1 MSKHKVLDMEK
12 HSVIGKYLAPILS
25 DNRNWRK
32 DIPEY
37 DDYFDSVEK
46 ELRGLPRENGVV
58 VNSEIVIDTDCAVC
72 AEKSYKQV
80 LCKYGFMYVEC
91 TSCSHVYVRNR
102 LRDEKILSDYR
113 SGNDLEKITHK
124 IEQTDKLQEYTNNLY
139 NKYLSL
145 FADLGVSNGK
155 LLDIG
160 CGAGNF
166 VDYCV
171 KKSPYDVYAN
181 EINEDMYPG
190 LREIVGDNLVSG
202 SIEDQEFAGEGF
214 DIITLWG
221 VLEHLIDP
229 ISVLTQTKNILNDG
243 GYIFALIPNINS
255 RAYKLLG
262 ARTPTLNPKVH
273 IQMFTENSFELMCD
287 KAGVKVVKLF
297 GELPV
302 IDLMYDYLRFDD
314 ELIEEIMDF
323 NESYYH
329 AYLLEV

>member
-1 MSKHKVLDMEK
+1 MSEHKLWEMEK
-12 HSVIGKYLAPILS
+12 HSVIEKYVAPILS

-37 DDYFDSVEK
+37 DNYFDSVEK

-72 AEKSYKQV
+72 SEKSFKQV

-91 TSCSHVYVRNR
+91 TNCSHVYVRNR

-113 SGNDLEKITHK
+113 SGNDLEKLTHK

-145 FADLGVSNGK
+145 FANLGIKDGR
-155 LLDIG
+155 LIDIG
-160 CGAGNF
+160 CGSGNF

-171 KKSPYDVYAN
+171 KNSPYEVYAN
-181 EINEDMYPG
+181 EINEDLHPG
-190 LREIVGDNLVSG
+190 LREIVNDNLIVG
-202 SIEDQEFAGEGF
+202 SIEDQELSSEGF
-214 DIITLWG
+214 DIITMWG

-229 ISVLTQTKNILNDG
+229 ISVLTQAKNLLNDG

-273 IQMFTENSFELMCD
+273 IQMFTENSFELLCD

-314 ELIEEIMDF
+314 ELIAEIMDC